1 VRLDSSIQLAAETQT
16 GLAKPVVF
24 SASKVFANPQQVAGL
39 SRQSI
44 GHGGTRARMFGSA
57 LADTFRTSDF
67 DFGILGSPEAPEF
80 AVTRVRLG
88 PTKMERAREY
98 AADQAILVW
107 VSLTPASNGQWHAV
121 CDGKSV
127 GVTRAIPFSTTFV
140 DLRHQMEMWL
150 RGPFDYLHFYL
161 STRLLERIA
170 LDCGLAPGFQM
181 REAFFVEDLVVAQL
195 SKNVLASC
203 RNGESLSGLALE
215 EIATVLGAHILQR
228 RSGPSRLPAARR
240 CGLETWQ
247 KIRTEEML
255 HTQLFASLTTA
266 DLASACSLSESHF
279 ARCFRAS
286 YGISVHRHL
295 IQLRIEHAKR
305 LLSDTRKSLVD
316 VALHLGFC
324 DQAAFTRAF
333 SRIERLTP
341 ARWRRF
347 NRISEGHI

>member
-1 VRLDSSIQLAAETQT
+1 MRCDSSIQFAAETKT
-16 GLAKPVVF
+16 GLATPAGF
-24 SASKVFANPQQVAGL
+24 SASKVFAKPQPRL
-39 SRQSI
+39 PI
-44 GHGGTRARMFGSA
+44 GRGGARARMFGSA

-67 DFGILGSPEAPEF
+67 DFGVLGSQEAPEF

-88 PTKMERAREY
+88 PTKTERARECPP
-98 AADQAILVW
+98 DQAILVW
-107 VSLTPASNGQWHAV
+107 VSLAPPSNGQWKALY
-121 CDGKSV
+121 DGKSV
-127 GVTRAIPFSTTFV
+127 GVTRAIPFATTFV
-140 DLRHQMEMWL
+140 DLRHRMDMWL

-161 STRLLERIA
+161 SARLLERIA

-195 SKNVLASC
+195 SKNLLAAC
-203 RNGESLSGLALE
+203 KHGESLGELALD

-228 RSGPSRLPAARR
+228 RSDPSRLLAARQ

-255 HTQLFASLTTA
+255 RARLFANLTTA

-286 YGISVHRHL
+286 YGISVHQRL

-316 VALHLGFC
+316 VALQLGFC

-333 SRIERLTP
+333 SRIERVTP

-347 NRISEGHI
+347 NRIGG